1 MPKVVIDTSVF
12 VAAILSKNPQ
22 SSPNKILEEWRR
34 GSLTLIISPQILEEL
49 VITLL
54 RQKISANLIE
64 DLVAAI
70 STLAIQIPGVYE
82 ASLLDNII

>member
-12 VAAILSKNPQ
+12 VAAILSKNSQ
-22 SSPNKILEEWRR
+22 SAPNQVLNKWRQ
-34 GSLTLIISPQILEEL
+34 GYLTLIISPQILEEL

-64 DLVAAI
+64 DIVATI
-70 STLAIQIPGVYE
+70 GTLAYIPQVGGQSYG
-82 ASLLDNII
+82 IF